1 MADIDKIVKALQ
13 ASVPGLSVGKAEGS
27 ALEVR
32 DWVKMPEL
40 EGILG
45 VPGFPCGLVTMLYG
59 KRDSSKT
66 TCATTAMISC
76 QRDGG
81 VSILLDTEHKYD
93 MKRASAMGL
102 VDPMIVR
109 ADTIEDA
116 FEKFLLV
123 IKHLR
128 EVEKFDGKICCVWD
142 SLGATPSRAEMN
154 EDVKDFSMTAAKIIK
169 GWLRKLL
176 YYIRESKVAFI
187 IVNQVYSKPVTF
199 GKTTT
204 TYGGSGPTYHSAIM
218 LEFTQIGRV
227 RPKKAKTT
235 QDFAGIK
242 ALVECTKN
250 HLAQPFKK
258 IELLVD
264 WKGYAVGRDV
274 EYVPDE
280 IKAKYVPIAED
291 GDVE

>member
-1 MADIDKIVKALQ
+1 MAVNIDKIVKALE
-13 ASVPGLSVGKAEGS
+13 ADVPGLSVGKADDNP
-27 ALEVR
+27 LDVR
-32 DWVKMPEL
+32 EFVKMPAL
-40 EGILG
+40 EDVMG

-59 KRDSSKT
+59 KKDCGKT
-66 TCATTAMISC
+66 TCATMAMIAC
-76 QRDGG
+76 QQEGG
-81 VSILLDTEHKYD
+81 ISILLDTEHKYD

-102 VDPMIVR
+102 VDPMIIK

-128 EVEKFDGKICCVWD
+128 DVEKFDGKICCVWD
-142 SLGATPSRAEMN
+142 YLGATPSRAELD
-154 EDVKDFSMTAAKIIK
+154 EDVKDFSMTAAKVIK

-176 YYIRESKVAFI
+176 AYIRQSNVAFI

-218 LEFTQIGRV
+218 LEFTQIARV

-235 QDFAGIK
+235 ADFAGIK
-242 ALVECTKN
+242 TLVECTKN
-250 HLAQPFKK
+250 HLSQPFKK
-258 IELLVD
+258 KEILID
-264 WKGYAVGRDV
+264 WKGFAVDRDV
-274 EYVPDE
+274 EYLPEFVDE
-280 IKAKYVPIAED
+280 EI
-291 GDVE
+291 